1 MPYLTWLLRI
11 VLFIALLGFAL
22 KNNDPVVLRYF
33 FGYEWNTTLV
43 VALFGFFALGAA
55 SGILAMLPAWL
66 RLRVELRRARQA
78 ASKAAPQADAKQVI

>member
-22 KNNDPVVLRYF
+22 KNNDPVALRYF

-43 VALFGFFALGAA
+43 VALLSFFALGAGF
-55 SGILAMLPAWL
+55 GILAMLPAWF
-66 RLRVELRRARQA
+66 RLRVELRSARQA